1 MASAKTTL
9 TELATAVGLVYEPTR
24 AGPLDLAD
32 LDVPGIDPSVWKAA
46 VLPATQVGS
55 RDRELLLSALDN
67 GRTFRKVVLGGRLPG
82 RVEWLG
88 AAKSVW
94 TSDIPR
100 DLVVDGVWFIQTK
113 YDSTCILN
121 TSPGSLVDDL
131 LVDHSIE
138 SRQSWFEEV
147 ALDQLQQ
154 LYAVVRRELD
164 DPALPTDVRDLDAE
178 AKAGLKTAMR
188 SRPATEAEDRA
199 YAELCRAVSL
209 ETMLRWRHRLRAS
222 TPTQRSQMLCRM
234 LRIAG
239 GPYWLLGLKGHAQ
252 VRLRVTD
259 TRSWRQRFDLRSF
272 HVLDAH
278 AGQPQVDWRATI
290 VDRTTRAT
298 HLVEGACELRWSHG
312 RLQGNPECKIQ
323 VATPLDRVPG
333 YEALDGRPVDP
344 LPDPSLRRLDRP

>member
-24 AGPLDLAD
+24 AGPLDLD
-32 LDVPGIDPSVWKAA
+32 ELDVPGIDAPVWQAA
-46 VLPATQVGS
+46 VLPATRVGS
-55 RDRELLLSALDN
+55 ADRDLLLSALDN
-67 GRTFRKVVLGGRLPG
+67 GRTFRTNVLGGRRPSH
-82 RVEWLG
+82 VEWLG

-131 LVDHSIE
+131 LVDHSIDA
-138 SRQSWFEEV
+138 RQSWFEEV
-147 ALDQLQQ
+147 ALAQLQA
-154 LYAVVRRELD
+154 LYTVVRRHLD
-164 DPALPTDVRDLDAE
+164 DPDLPDDVRDVDAE
-178 AKAGLKTAMR
+178 TKATLKSAMR
-188 SRPATEAEDRA
+188 SSPASEAEDRA

-209 ETMLRWRHRLRAS
+209 ETTLRWRHRLDAS
-222 TPTQRSQMLCRM
+222 TKAQRSQMFCRM

-239 GPYWLLGLKGHAQ
+239 GPYWLLGVKRHEA
-252 VRLRVTD
+252 VRLRVMD
-259 TRSWRQRFDLRSF
+259 TRTWRERFDLRRF
-272 HVLDAH
+272 QVTDAH

-290 VDRTTRAT
+290 ADRTSGET
-298 HLVEGACELRWSHG
+298 HVVEGACELRWSHG

-323 VATPLDRVPG
+323 VSTPLDRVPG
-333 YEALDGRPVDP
+333 YEPLDGRAVTTR
-344 LPDPSLRRLDRP
+344 PSPSPRRLDRP